1 MIRPLLLSAA
11 LLATL
16 VAPALAQN
24 SLSSTQT
31 PPSPG
36 NNNSGGAQPTN
47 SLPSGASTATR
58 DRPGENIGT
67 TRVGPSTTTPSTT
80 PSR

>member
-1 MIRPLLLSAA
+1 MIRSVLLSAV
-11 LLATL
+11 LLGAFA
-16 VAPALAQN
+16 APALAQN

-36 NNNSGGAQPTN
+36 NNSSGGAQPTN
-47 SLPSGASTATR
+47 SLPAGASTATR

-67 TRVGPSTTTPSTT
+67 TQVGPSTPRPSTT
-80 PSR
+80 APR